1 MNAQFPVLNSHP
13 KERDYRG
20 KQGIFALPRMGIGN
34 WELGIGKLLRC
45 RLMASLPR
53 MVQGRF
59 HVTLYLQTDHSH
71 QLQSVT
77 LLYDAG
83 EHAVAE
89 EHFALFQVIFE
100 MDVCRAW
107 RQRIRDCG

>member
-1 MNAQFPVLNSHP
+1 MLNSQFSILIRRSAIIAEN
-13 KERDYRG
+13 KEFSRSLG
-20 KQGIFALPRMGIGN
+20 

-107 RQRIRDCG
+107 RQCIRDRG